1 MRIAAFLIIAITFL
15 TSLTG
20 CLREDSENVNQDR
33 IHTSYELYYNGEEDV
48 TYARAT
54 FRFGLLTGTKLQ
66 LTEPSE
72 VLFNGT
78 PLSFK
83 SGQAYYEEDYAGLVN
98 SGTFEFKDLNGN
110 VYVND
115 VSITSVS
122 FPNTWGPLSHS
133 SPYELFWS
141 GPALSSNETM
151 SVTISSAAGGASNA
165 FFEDANSAVSILLST
180 EQISGLGLG
189 TTSAFLER
197 TKRSSIQE
205 ATNAGGE
212 ISAKYRTGNSGVE
225 ITE

>member
-1 MRIAAFLIIAITFL
+1 MKLTAYLFVGISFL
-15 TSLTG
+15 TLLTG

-33 IHTSYELYYNGEEDV
+33 IHTSYELFYNGEEDV

-54 FRFGLLTGTKLQ
+54 FRYGVLTGTKLQ
-66 LTEPSE
+66 LTDPSE
-72 VLFNGT
+72 VRFNGT
-78 PLSFK
+78 PLTFK
-83 SGQAYYEEDYAGLVN
+83 SGQAFYEEDYAGFVS

-115 VSITSVS
+115 VSIASID

-133 SPYELFWS
+133 NSYELFWD
-141 GPALSSNETM
+141 GTDLSNNETV
-151 SVTISSAAGGASNA
+151 SLTINGAAGGSSNA
-165 FFEDANSAVSILLST
+165 FIEDGNSAASILLPAD
-180 EQISGLGLG
+180 QISSLGLG

-197 TKRSSIQE
+197 TLRPWIQE

-212 ISAKYRTGNSGVE
+212 ISARYRTGNSGVE